1 MTSRELVNKSI
12 EFDSP
17 SRIPRHVWL
26 LPWAEK
32 KYPDIVARLKRD
44 YSDDIISAP
53 AEYKVPVPE
62 TGDKYSKG
70 SYIDEW
76 GCVFSNEQDGII
88 GIVKKPLIS
97 DWEEVYAFHPPSSL
111 LELDKETVNRFC
123 RATDKYVLSGSIP
136 RPFERFQFIR
146 TMEQALMDL
155 MLQPP
160 ELSVLLD
167 RIHSFYCKDIENWA
181 ATEVDAVA
189 FMDDWGTQNALLASP
204 EIFRRFF
211 KPMYKEYADIA
222 HSYGKKIFMHSDG
235 FILDIIEDLIDV
247 GIDALNSQVFCM
259 GLQKLGKR
267 FKGRLT
273 FWGEIDRQYI
283 LSEGTEAD
291 VSKAVKSFYEALYQE
306 GGVIAQCEFGLEA
319 KPENILTVFKTFDS
333 IQL

>member
-1 MTSRELVNKSI
+1 MTSRDIVNKTL
-12 EFDSP
+12 EFDDP
-17 SRIPRHVWL
+17 PRIPRQVWL

-32 KYPDIVARLKRD
+32 KYPGFIEKLHKV
-44 YSDDIISAP
+44 YPDDIISAP
-53 AEYKVPVPE
+53 AVYKKPALVI
-62 TGDKYSKG
+62 GDKYRRG
-70 SYIDEW
+70 TYIDEW

-88 GIVKKPLIS
+88 GIVKQPLITN
-97 DWEEVYAFHPPSSL
+97 WEDVHNFQPPLSF
-111 LELDKETVNRFC
+111 LELDREAVNGFC

-136 RPFERFQFIR
+136 RPFERFQFLR
-146 TMEQALMDL
+146 TMEQALIDL

-167 RIHSFYCKDIENWA
+167 RLHSFYCKDIENWA
-181 ATEVDAVA
+181 STEIDAIA

-204 EIFRRFF
+204 DIFRHYF

-235 FILDIIEDLIDV
+235 FILDIIQDLIDV

-259 GLQKLGKR
+259 GVEELGSR
-267 FKGRLT
+267 FRGKLT

-283 LSEGTEAD
+283 LSQGSEAE
-291 VSKAVKSFYEALYQE
+291 VLKAAKRFYESFYHH

-319 KPENILTVFKTFDS
+319 KPDNILTVFQAFDS
-333 IQL
+333 ITV

>member
-1 MTSRELVNKSI
+1 MTSRELVNKTL
-12 EFDSP
+12 EFNDP
-17 SRIPRHVWL
+17 PRIPRQVWL

-32 KYPDIVARLKRD
+32 KYPGFIKKLHKV
-44 YSDDIISAP
+44 YPDDIISAP
-53 AEYKVPVPE
+53 PVYKKPSPVV
-62 TGDKYSKG
+62 GDKYRKG
-70 SYIDEW
+70 TYIDEW

-88 GIVKKPLIS
+88 GIVKQPLIA
-97 DWEEVYAFHPPSSL
+97 DWEDVHNFQPPLSF
-111 LELDKETVNRFC
+111 LELDREAVNRFC

-136 RPFERFQFIR
+136 RPFERFQFLR
-146 TMEQALMDL
+146 TMEQALIDL

-167 RIHSFYCKDIENWA
+167 RLHSFYCKDIENWA
-181 ATEVDAVA
+181 ATEIDAIA

-204 EIFRRFF
+204 DIFRRIF

-235 FILDIIEDLIDV
+235 FILDIIQDLIDV

-259 GLQKLGKR
+259 GVDELGSR
-267 FKGRLT
+267 FRGKLT

-283 LSEGTEAD
+283 LSQGSEAE
-291 VSKAVKSFYEALYQE
+291 VLKAVKRFYESLYHH

-319 KPENILTVFKTFDS
+319 KPDNILTVFQAFDS
-333 IQL
+333 IKL